1 MASRANHKRAL
12 AERAG
17 LCILAPHLGLGRRA
31 GVLGVSRERRARWAR
46 GMGRDA
52 STVPMAP
59 STPPVPLASSCLSR
73 EPRRVFTKAGICP
86 PEGTSPMTRHPRDL
100 TFRKND
106 AVRAIRA
113 AITAGVPNPRIEID
127 RHGTISIISG
137 MPVKNVGKP
146 DALNEWDDVA
156 Q

>member
-1 MASRANHKRAL
+1 
-12 AERAG
+12 
-17 LCILAPHLGLGRRA
+17 
-31 GVLGVSRERRARWAR
+31 
-46 GMGRDA
+46 
-52 STVPMAP
+52 
-59 STPPVPLASSCLSR
+59 
-73 EPRRVFTKAGICP
+73 
-86 PEGTSPMTRHPRDL
+86 MTRHPRDL